1 MGVKKEV
8 EMDMGTGMGITGM
21 DGASQSITVVDSFCF
36 ETELTA
42 KLLLCEFFMAPP
54 SALCGSQLAH
64 AFIHVCVGCVEGG
77 GSALSACRCLT

>member
-1 MGVKKEV
+1 MRKGMEMGVGV
-8 EMDMGTGMGITGM
+8 GMDTGSTGM
-21 DGASQSITVVDSFCF
+21 DGASHSIIGVDSFCF

-64 AFIHVCVGCVEGG
+64 AFIH
-77 GSALSACRCLT
+77 AC